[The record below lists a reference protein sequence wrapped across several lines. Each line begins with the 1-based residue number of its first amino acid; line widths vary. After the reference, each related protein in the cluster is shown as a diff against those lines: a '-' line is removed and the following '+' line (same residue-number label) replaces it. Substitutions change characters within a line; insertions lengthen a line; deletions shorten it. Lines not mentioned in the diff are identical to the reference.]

1 MLLSQT
7 ISAWLEPRLPEFLEQ
22 LHLLVNIDCGT
33 FSKPGVDE
41 VGRRFCQMLSETGCE
56 IQTVPLSEYGDC
68 IQAIWRG
75 RGRLRLLL
83 SGHLDTVYPDG
94 TSAER
99 PPRQEGNRLLG
110 PGVIDMKSGL
120 LCGLHAMKALLAN
133 GFDDF
138 AEINYFLNSDEEV
151 DSPRSKQIYQPIA
164 SQVNAALVLEGARAN
179 GDIVSARKGCA
190 NYTLTVHGRQAHAGV
205 EIEKGANAVVE
216 LARCIMDLT
225 SLNKPASGTTLNVG
239 VIKGGTRSN
248 VVPDYASAEI
258 DARFITL
265 SAGEQLDQAVH
276 RALDHVTVPGTRIK
290 LSGGIQKAPME
301 KSAGTVLLV
310 DLANEVAGELGIT
323 FKDVLTGGTS
333 DGNFIG
339 GYGVPT
345 LDGLGPIG
353 GLDHSPLEY
362 LELDSILPRTA
373 LLAGLIAR
381 IAASYDL
388 FPANDS
394 FDRSASSSTS
404 EGQPAVTMN

>member
-1 MLLSQT
+1 MLFSQM
-7 ISAWLEPRLPEFLEQ
+7 ISAWLEPQLPEFLER
-22 LHLLVNIDCGT
+22 LRLLVNIDCGT
-33 FSKPGVDE
+33 YSKPGVDE
-41 VGRRFCQMLSETGCE
+41 VGLRFCHMLRETGCE
-56 IQTVPLSEYGDC
+56 IKTFPLSEFGDC
-68 IQAIWRG
+68 IQVIWRG

-83 SGHLDTVYPDG
+83 SGHLDTVYSDG
-94 TSAER
+94 TAAER
-99 PPRQEGNRLLG
+99 PLRQEGARLLG

-120 LCGLHAMKALLAN
+120 LCGLYAVKALLAN

-138 AEINYFLNSDEEV
+138 AELNFFLNTDEEV
-151 DSPRSKQIYQPIA
+151 DSPGSQQLYRPIA
-164 SQVNAALVLEGARAN
+164 YQVDAALVLEGARSN

-190 NYTLTVHGRQAHAGV
+190 NYTISVHGRQAHAGV

-216 LARCIMDLT
+216 LARCIIDLT
-225 SLNKPASGTTLNVG
+225 SLNNPASGTTLNVG

-265 SAGEQLDQAVH
+265 SAGEMLDQAVH
-276 RALDHVTVPGTRIK
+276 RTIDHVNIPGTHIQ
-290 LSGGIQKAPME
+290 LAGGIQKGPME

-310 DLANEVAGELGIT
+310 NLAHQVADDLGIT
-323 FKDVLTGGTS
+323 FNDVLTGGTS
-333 DGNFIG
+333 DGNFIA

-353 GLDHSPLEY
+353 GLDHSPYEY
-362 LELDSILPRTA
+362 LELDSILPRTT

-388 FPANDS
+388 LPARN
-394 FDRSASSSTS
+394 R
-404 EGQPAVTMN
+404 